1 MKYEKPPVSFSEMG
15 RIVGWKQEGPISYLI
30 HVCCFTLCVL
40 QQIPGTPW
48 ALPVFK
54 LLQEISFS
62 VKKKESLKIVVFK

>member
-15 RIVGWKQEGPISYLI
+15 RIVGWKQEGLL
-30 HVCCFTLCVL
+30 HVCYFTLCVL

-54 LLQEISFS
+54 PLQEISFS